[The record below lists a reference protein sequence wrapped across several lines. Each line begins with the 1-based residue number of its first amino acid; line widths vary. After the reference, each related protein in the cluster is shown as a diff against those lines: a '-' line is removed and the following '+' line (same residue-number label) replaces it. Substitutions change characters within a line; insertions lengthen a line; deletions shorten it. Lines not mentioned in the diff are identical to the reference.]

1 MEQWTLSDG
10 FSIIASA
17 VPRGPCSKWLALVDA
32 EYRRIGV
39 APGSDFVPE
48 SSSFRLRAVA
58 GLSVADVWSSLSSQV
73 HERCVDTLGQRLAI
87 DVDQCWARRQYAPE
101 SAPPRHR
108 PHSWHQ
114 DGALGFEFARHGD
127 AAIPDD
133 ALLPMVTCWIALRP
147 GGVSAPGL
155 ELVIDRVDGM
165 LAPSQLGD
173 IAVDRRWSASRR
185 AQPAIAVGDAL
196 VFTGDVLHRTH
207 VSATMTQSRTSIE
220 LRCFRAD
227 AIPHRLRGDEFLEP
241 PPSR

>member
-1 MEQWTLSDG
+1 M
-10 FSIIASA
+10 
-17 VPRGPCSKWLALVDA
+17 VDV
-32 EYRRIGV
+32 EYCRIGV

-73 HERCVDTLGQRLAI
+73 HERCVRTLGQRLAI
-87 DVDQCWARRQYAPE
+87 DVDQCWVRRQYAPE
-101 SAPPRHR
+101 CAPPRHR

-114 DGALGFEFARHGD
+114 DGALGFARRGD
-127 AAIPDD
+127 AAIPDG
-133 ALLPMVTCWIALRP
+133 ALLSMVTCWIALTP
-147 GGVSAPGL
+147 AGVDAPGL

-173 IAVDRRWSASRR
+173 GVVDRRWPASRR
-185 AQPAIAVGDAL
+185 AQPAIAAGDAL

-207 VSATMTQSRTSIE
+207 VSGTMTQSRTSIE

-227 AIPHRLRGDEFLEP
+227 AITDRLRDDEFWEP
-241 PPSR
+241 PSV